1 MYIRGEQYTG
11 KNNLRREDDKC
22 FITFSKI
29 VQVSAFR
36 ASRMHAPPGTLVLPI
51 ILFVFI
57 FTEMKVRIE
66 VAKTALLVGD
76 MSRKLQFL

>member
-1 MYIRGEQYTG
+1 MFY
-11 KNNLRREDDKC
+11 
-22 FITFSKI
+22 KI
-29 VQVSAFR
+29 FENCASLGAR

-66 VAKTALLVGD
+66 VAKTAVLVGD